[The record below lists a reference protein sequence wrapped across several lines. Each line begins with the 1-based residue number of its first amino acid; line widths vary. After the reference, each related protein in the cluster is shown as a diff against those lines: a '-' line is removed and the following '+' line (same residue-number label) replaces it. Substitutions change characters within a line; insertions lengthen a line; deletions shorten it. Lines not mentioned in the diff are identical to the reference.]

1 MQRGMSCEQAYREV
15 YQFLDRELSDD
26 ELTTVRQH
34 LDDCPPC
41 AHLFQFE
48 GTIVRYV
55 RERGARETCPAAVV
69 KSILTGFR
77 MRISER
83 LSR

>member
-15 YQFLDRELSDD
+15 YQFLDRELSDE
-26 ELTTVRQH
+26 ELAAVRQH
-34 LDDCPPC
+34 LDNCPPC

-55 RERGARETCPAAVV
+55 RERGARETCPAAAV

-77 MRISER
+77 MRISQR